1 MRKKPLEITCYV
13 AGAGAFGV
21 FFRWLQNQLAFDE
34 LGLNEKSL
42 LNFLVPALLIAAGL
56 LFRHFV
62 QDMKEQKLY
71 APESFCGA
79 FFNPGKLFMIL
90 RILAG
95 FVMVAG
101 AGLLLLQSETDKY
114 AELIRVLCALA
125 ALSGI
130 AFPLCLGA
138 ANYDGLRHEKLVRL
152 GMMLPVLTFALWLVV
167 CYLENAY
174 NSVAW
179 SYAMEIAGLIFLM
192 LGFFRAAGFAYRVW
206 DGHKTLIAVML
217 GAAAGIMSLADERY
231 MGMQLILLAASGMQV
246 LYVWILVRNL
256 EKKRPVTHKQGDAE
270 VDEGGFELVR

>member
-1 MRKKPLEITCYV
+1 M
-13 AGAGAFGV
+13 
-21 FFRWLQNQLAFDE
+21 
-34 LGLNEKSL
+34 
-42 LNFLVPALLIAAGL
+42 
-56 LFRHFV
+56 
-62 QDMKEQKLY
+62 
-71 APESFCGA
+71 
-79 FFNPGKLFMIL
+79 
-90 RILAG
+90 
-95 FVMVAG
+95 
-101 AGLLLLQSETDKY
+101 
-114 AELIRVLCALA
+114 LCALA